1 MPANDLFLLIEAAR
15 EAGTIAL
22 RHWRNRPKVWEK
34 PEGAGPVTEADLAV
48 NAMLERELAA
58 ARPGYGW
65 LSEET
70 EDDPARLS
78 AERTFIV
85 DPIDGTRAFL
95 EGDKTFAHAL
105 AVAEAGRVTAAVVHL
120 PALNLTFAAAED
132 GPATLNG
139 QPIAASG
146 TSRTGGAT
154 VLTARWALSPEHW
167 QGRPPAVRREF
178 RASMAYRLC
187 LVAQG
192 RFDAALS
199 LRPTWEW
206 DIAAGDLIARRAGA
220 AVTDRHG
227 GAIAYNRPE
236 PRAEG
241 ILAAPPG
248 LHADLIGRLTPALR
262 VPDARA

>member
-1 MPANDLFLLIEAAR
+1 MPATDLELLLEAAR
-15 EAGTIAL
+15 EAGAIAL

-34 PEGAGPVTEADLAV
+34 PDDAGPVSEADLEV
-48 NAMLERELAA
+48 NAMLARELPA

-78 AERTFIV
+78 SDRTFIV

-120 PALNLTFAAAED
+120 PAMGLTFAATSD
-132 GPATLNG
+132 GDATLNG
-139 QPIAASG
+139 EPITASVAE
-146 TSRTGGAT
+146 RPGGAT
-154 VLTARWALSPEHW
+154 VLTAKSNLSPEHW
-167 QGRPPAVRREF
+167 QGRPPALRREF

-187 LVAQG
+187 LVAEG
-192 RFDAALS
+192 RFDAALT

-227 GAIAYNRPE
+227 SGIAYNRPE
-236 PRAEG
+236 PRAQG

-248 LHADLIGRLTPALR
+248 LHAELIGRLAVSPA
-262 VPDARA
+262 A